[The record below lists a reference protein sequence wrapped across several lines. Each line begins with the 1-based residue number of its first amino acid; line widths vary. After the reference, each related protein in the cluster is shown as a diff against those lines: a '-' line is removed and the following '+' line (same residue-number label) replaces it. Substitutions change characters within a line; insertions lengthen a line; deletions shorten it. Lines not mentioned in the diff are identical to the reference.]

1 MVAINSAA
9 VKSEHADKES
19 REKCKTKAFNSYII
33 GYYFMLS
40 QHLFG
45 DLNSFKC
52 SEG

>member
-1 MVAINSAA
+1 MGDNKTAA
-9 VKSEHADKES
+9 EETEHAEKES

-45 DLNSFKC
+45 DLNLFKC
-52 SEG
+52 SEV